1 MKAAQA
7 ESDLPDTIVQVEL
20 VDLPDKTDP
29 SELLVQPDKAAWIVV
44 DQPDM
49 AVLPDPPE

>member
-1 MKAAQA
+1 MKTA
-7 ESDLPDTIVQVEL
+7 QVESGLPGMIAQTEL
-20 VDLPDKTDP
+20 VGQSDKTDP

-49 AVLPDPPE
+49 AALPDPPE